1 MNRFTALFYDRR
13 DNVLIAVRIA
23 NGIWG
28 RFEDPLAELVDG
40 LRVAAMAA

>member
-1 MNRFTALFYDRR
+1 MFYDQR

-28 RFEDPLAELVDG
+28 RFEDPFAELVES
-40 LRVAAMAA
+40 LRQAALAA